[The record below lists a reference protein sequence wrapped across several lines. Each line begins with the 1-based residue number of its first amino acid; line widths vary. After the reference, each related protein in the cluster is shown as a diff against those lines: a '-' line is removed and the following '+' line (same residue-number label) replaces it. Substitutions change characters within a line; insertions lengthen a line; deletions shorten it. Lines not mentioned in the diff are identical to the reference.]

1 MTERPVCVVTGGSSG
16 IGRAIAIALA
26 AAGRRLVIVGRNEGR
41 LAEAAEDVKAAG
53 GIDCTA
59 LALDVS
65 QPGDMARMAEH
76 CRERY
81 GRIDALIA
89 GAGIVRTVGAASRLP
104 SATVDLPL
112 AEWQGVLDVNLNGVF
127 FSNRAVL
134 PIMIAQGYGEIVNI
148 GSALSPRGLRGRPL
162 AQAYS
167 ASKFAVAAFTTA
179 LAREVEA
186 EGIRVS
192 AIFPGPVDTP
202 LIEKTAVAAEFGG
215 QIAQRSFAEA
225 AL

>member
-1 MTERPVCVVTGGSSG
+1 
-16 IGRAIAIALA
+16 
-26 AAGRRLVIVGRNEGR
+26 
-41 LAEAAEDVKAAG
+41 
-53 GIDCTA
+53 
-59 LALDVS
+59 
-65 QPGDMARMAEH
+65 
-76 CRERY
+76 
-81 GRIDALIA
+81 
-89 GAGIVRTVGAASRLP
+89 
-104 SATVDLPL
+104 
-112 AEWQGVLDVNLNGVF
+112 
-127 FSNRAVL
+127 
-134 PIMIAQGYGEIVNI
+134 
-148 GSALSPRGLRGRPL
+148 LRGRPL

-225 AL
+225 ALAIIETATGMALPAAYVLPTPAMMRSPAARHGRVGGLVNVAAPQDGGRT